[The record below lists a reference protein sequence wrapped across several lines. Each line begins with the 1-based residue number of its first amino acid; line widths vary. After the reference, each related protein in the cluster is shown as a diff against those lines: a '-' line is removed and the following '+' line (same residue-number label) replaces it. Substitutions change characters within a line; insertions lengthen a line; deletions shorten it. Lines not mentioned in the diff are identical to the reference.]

1 MSETISKQ
9 ISKTILITGSTDG
22 IGLATAKSLVKL
34 GHTVLLHGRSENK
47 LNAAKQQLAELGQP
61 QQIFSYQADLSSI
74 AATQALASQIKQDHS
89 KLDVVINNAGVF
101 IVPETVTDEGL
112 DVRFMVNTI
121 APYLLTQAL
130 LPLLNSP
137 SLTRRGRVVNL
148 SSAAQAP
155 FEAEEL
161 TKPSVLSD
169 NAVYAKSKLA
179 LTMWS
184 RELALSLGANGP
196 VVVSINP
203 KSFLGSKMVEQA
215 YGVAGGDLQIG
226 ADILVTA
233 ALSDEFA
240 NASGKY
246 FDNDIG
252 QFASPHPDA
261 LNPTKT
267 AEVTRVIADVIERF
281 SINL

>member
-47 LNAAKQQLAELGQP
+47 LNAAKQQLAELAQP

-74 AATQALASQIKQDHS
+74 AATRALASQIKQDHS

-101 IVPETVTDEGL
+101 IVSETVTDEGL